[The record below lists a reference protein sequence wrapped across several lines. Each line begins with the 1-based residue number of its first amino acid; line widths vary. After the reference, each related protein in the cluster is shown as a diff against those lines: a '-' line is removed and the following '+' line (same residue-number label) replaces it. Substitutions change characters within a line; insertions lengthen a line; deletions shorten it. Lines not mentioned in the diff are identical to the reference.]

1 MQAFLDRDGA
11 VGSLMGF
18 KGPTWVWGHGD
29 SWLGHGDLKLGP
41 CSDFGP
47 FKKKTSDLGVL
58 FSCIVM
64 SILFKIFTILVTY
77 LPRKL
82 ILDKILVIRSYYILP
97 SIFHVKLHVPFKI

>member
-41 CSDFGP
+41 CSDLGP
-47 FKKKTSDLGVL
+47 FKKKVQIFAFYSPAL
-58 FSCIVM
+58 SCPFC
-64 SILFKIFTILVTY
+64 L
-77 LPRKL
+77 
-82 ILDKILVIRSYYILP
+82 RSSP
-97 SIFHVKLHVPFKI
+97 SW